1 MEKKLI
7 EEIVNVV
14 ESYDPGSSEDI
25 YRAYEF
31 ASKVHGN
38 QKRKSGE
45 PYIIHPLSVALI
57 LAYEFLDRDTICA
70 GILHD
75 VREDGIDITREQ
87 IEREFNPT
95 VGMLVEGVT
104 KMELELFP
112 SKEAQ
117 NYANI
122 RKQIMGIKID
132 LRIILMKLADSL
144 HNQMTIK
151 YLPRNKQIENSL
163 MTLEIYAPLANR
175 IGIHKWEKELCDLA
189 LRCLNDNLYQ
199 TILEQRQIVV
209 DRDSKVLMEI
219 LNMVRDKLEGE
230 GIDSQI
236 TARFKD
242 VYPIYNKLFSHK
254 ISPSDI
260 INLSKDDVPLNCI
273 HGSYIHDMRAFK
285 IIVSSENEC
294 YNSWNILG
302 HEFEIVNG
310 KMKNCINHPKTNGY
324 QSLHATIHGI
334 DGLPVQTRILT
345 PDMDLIASLGL
356 LTHWRKNRETAY
368 DEAMRELNEF
378 PFFSRLDEL
387 NHFFQNGGLENDR
400 GFVDTVKKEVLS
412 TMIFPVTKDGI
423 VIELPQGAT
432 VADFAYRTYPL
443 IGYTGCA
450 AIVNGDFVPFD
461 RMLNSNDIVSMVQI
475 PGYEPVSHHARTV
488 PARYEI
494 KRREKQK
501 SI

>member
-14 ESYDPGSSEDI
+14 ESYDPGSSEAI
-25 YRAYEF
+25 YKAYEF

-75 VREDGIDITREQ
+75 VIEDGDDITREQ
-87 IEREFNPT
+87 IEREFNST
-95 VGMLVEGVT
+95 VGMLVDGVT
-104 KMELELFP
+104 KMERELFP

-122 RKQIMGIKID
+122 RKQIMGIIID

-175 IGIHKWEKELCDLA
+175 IGVHKWEKKLCDLA

-219 LNMVRDKLEGE
+219 LNMVRDNLERE
-230 GIDSQI
+230 GIDSHI
-236 TARFKD
+236 TPRFKE
-242 VYPIYNKLFSHK
+242 VYPIYDKLFSNK
-254 ISPSDI
+254 VCPSGI
-260 INLSKDDVPLNCI
+260 INLSKEDVPLGDIQGN
-273 HGSYIHDMRAFK
+273 YIHDMRSLK
-285 IIVSSENEC
+285 IVVSNKDKC
-294 YNSWNILG
+294 YDSWNILE
-302 HEFEIVNG
+302 HEFEIEDG
-310 KMKNCINHPKTNGY
+310 KMKDCINHPKTNGY
-324 QSLHATIHGI
+324 QSLHATIHGV
-334 DGLPVQTRILT
+334 DGLPVQTRIFT
-345 PDMDLIASLGL
+345 PEMELIASLGL
-356 LTHWRKNRETAY
+356 LTHWRKDRETAPA
-368 DEAMRELNEF
+368 EVMRKLSNF
-378 PFFSRLDEL
+378 PFFSKLVEL
-387 NHFFQNGGLENDR
+387 NNSFEDDKF
-400 GFVDTVKKEVLS
+400 FVDTVKNEVLS
-412 TMIFPVTKDGI
+412 TMIFPVTKNGI

-432 VADFAYRTYPL
+432 ATDFAYSTYPL
-443 IGYTGCA
+443 TGYTGVVVK
-450 AIVNGDFVPFD
+450 VNGDFVPLDYSLRSKDVVEVFPSYN
-461 RMLNSNDIVSMVQI
+461 RKEEL
-475 PGYEPVSHHARTV
+475 SHCAKTV
-488 PARYEI
+488 CAMKKIRS
-494 KRREKQK
+494 REQNK
-501 SI
+501 